1 MNYKII
7 LASNSPRR
15 RELLAGLDIPFE
27 VKVIKGID
35 ESYPESLDA
44 YEVAEYISS
53 KKAEAY
59 RSLLDEEPSGKA
71 SEEQGEDAAQTLI
84 LTADTVVIA
93 PTADEQN
100 DQEGKGVILGKPKDE
115 EDAVRMLRML
125 SGKTHHVVTGV
136 CLTTRSLQR
145 HFSVTTE
152 VTFKQLSDA
161 EIRYYISHY
170 KPFDK
175 AGAYG
180 IQEWIGYVGCTGLKG
195 SYFNVM
201 GLPVQRIYEE
211 IASM

>member
-15 RELLAGLDIPFE
+15 KELLAGLDIPFE
-27 VKVIKGID
+27 VKVIKGVD

-59 RSLLDEEPSGKA
+59 RGLLGEEA
-71 SEEQGEDAAQTLI
+71 IQTLI

-136 CLTTRSLQR
+136 CLTTRSQQR

-152 VTFKQLSDA
+152 VTFKLLSDA

-180 IQEWIGYVGCTGLKG
+180 IQEWIGYIGCTGLKG

-211 IASM
+211 IARM